1 MNHTLS
7 VEDAQSRLLENI
19 HIQTNTERLPIAQA
33 MGRILADAVLS
44 TMMLPPTDIAMMD
57 GYALHHDD
65 TIPSNTLPVVD
76 RIAAGDIATTVLAKG
91 TACRIFTGAMMPVG
105 ADTVVKQEDTQRI
118 DNHIIL
124 GQAVQAFRHVRH
136 QGEEIQHGQQVLAA
150 GTRLNAAS
158 IGLCASLGLSHV
170 TVIKQLRIA
179 LLVTGSEL
187 IAPGNPLPLGK
198 IYNANQP
205 MFSAL
210 LLAHGFDVVSFGIV
224 EDRFE
229 TIIDCLQ
236 QGQAYDAIITTGGV
250 SVGEEDHI
258 RKAIEQLGHINIW
271 QVDMKPGRPFAFGHI
286 GETPVFGLPGKP
298 AAAFTT
304 FHLFVLPAL
313 LKQQGAQ
320 SILPQTTFV
329 NADFHAKGGQKREYL
344 SVQLNPI
351 NGHSIAHLCSDC
363 IQSSL
368 LTTAH
373 ATGFVMLEANQTIT
387 PNSVVPYLPL
397 HLMY

>member
-1 MNHTLS
+1 MNHPLT
-7 VEDAQSRLLENI
+7 VEAAQSHLLESI
-19 HIQTNTERLPIAQA
+19 HSQARTEYLPIGQA
-33 MGRILADAVLS
+33 MGRILAAPIVS
-44 TMMLPPTDIAMMD
+44 PMMLPPTDIAMMD

-65 TIPSNTLPVVD
+65 VRAGNCLPVMG
-76 RIAAGDIATTVLAKG
+76 RIAAGDLATTALVKG

-105 ADTVVKQEDTQRI
+105 ADTVVKQEDTQRHNESI
-118 DNHIIL
+118 TL
-124 GQAVQAFRHVRH
+124 GNGAQALRHVRH
-136 QGEEIQHGQQVLAA
+136 AGEEIQQGQEVLVA

-170 TVIKQLRIA
+170 TVIKPLRIA

-187 IAPGNPLPLGK
+187 VAPGNPLPVGK
-198 IYNANQP
+198 IYNANMP
-205 MFSAL
+205 MFMSL
-210 LLAHGFDVVSFGIV
+210 LSGHGFDVTSLGII
-224 EDRFE
+224 EDKLE
-229 TIIDCLQ
+229 TVVTCLQ
-236 QGQAYDAIITTGGV
+236 QAQSYDAIITTGGV

-258 RKAIEQLGHINIW
+258 RKAIEQLGSIHIW
-271 QVDMKPGRPFAFGHI
+271 QVDMKPGRPFAFGHV
-286 GETPVFGLPGKP
+286 GDTPVFGLPGKP

-320 SILPQTTFV
+320 STLPQTTFV

-344 SVQLNPI
+344 SVQLNLV
-351 NGHSIAHLCSDC
+351 NGLSVAHLCSNC

-373 ATGFVMLEANQTIT
+373 ATGFVLLEANQTIT

-397 HLMY
+397 HVI